1 MNETKA
7 LERALNVVLGNN
19 VLSESYGGVF
29 RQAAAELARLRA
41 ELEMNKANLESF
53 MQLRD
58 ENSKLCALLAEKY
71 QIYLQICAEID
82 RYDKVCTEIRNELTA
97 AGIPEL
103 TEDRLTVLPLVK
115 RVAQLRTDLADSTA
129 QMVLDECEIQKLR
142 AELKEAIRVIEMQKN
157 SLIIWKSVYREAWT
171 ENDQERI
178 DIASTFL
185 EAHKETK

>member
-41 ELEMNKANLESF
+41 
-53 MQLRD
+53 
-58 ENSKLCALLAEKY
+58 
-71 QIYLQICAEID
+71 
-82 RYDKVCTEIRNELTA
+82 
-97 AGIPEL
+97 
-103 TEDRLTVLPLVK
+103 
-115 RVAQLRTDLADSTA
+115 DLD
-129 QMVLDECEIQKLR
+129 
-142 AELKEAIRVIEMQKN
+142 EAIRVIEMQKN

-178 DIASTFL
+178 GIASTFL

>member
-1 MNETKA
+1 MSDTKA

-71 QIYLQICAEID
+71 QIYLQNCAEID

-115 RVAQLRTDLADSTA
+115 RVAQLRTE
-129 QMVLDECEIQKLR
+129 LDEAKQ
-142 AELKEAIRVIEMQKN
+142 VIEMQKN
-157 SLIIWKSVYREAWT
+157 SLI
-171 ENDQERI
+171 NDQERC
-178 DIASTFL
+178 DIAPTFL
-185 EAHKETK
+185 EAHKEKK